1 MLRQEQ
7 AYNRDAILQLQLL
20 TLDVVL
26 AKLHLQQIVLHSHTG
41 THGHVDILMD
51 FLQQGLDSLDGLHLL
66 LQGYQLPVVLL
77 GLLQHIVLGELQLES
92 ADVLAYPGEF
102 VTIDD
107 LSTGKDRLDSRQTA
121 NGSVLHH

>member
-1 MLRQEQ
+1 M
-7 AYNRDAILQLQLL
+7 QLQLL

-77 GLLQHIVLGELQLES
+77 GLLQHIVLGELQLKS

-102 VTIDD
+102 VAIDD